1 MINHI
6 ITKDKTMFY
15 LFNMIQP
22 NCYQAYIIQCII
34 EDRKQDAISYCNEL
48 QTAVNYYK
56 WNVHNNT
63 TDYTDCLICNSE
75 LEQWQKIAL
84 LHIVS
89 NDYNKCKD
97 IIELEI
103 AKLERMNSTKFDC
116 VNRCMNDNN
125 IVITIN
131 ITFTIVKKIIPFL
144 FFIFFCSLFFVLLYI
159 SLFCKTI
166 K

>member
-6 ITKDKTMFY
+6 ITKDKTMFD

-48 QTAVNYYK
+48 QTAVDYYK
-56 WNVHNNT
+56 WDIHNNT

-75 LEQWQKIAL
+75 LEQWQKMAL

-89 NDYNKCKD
+89 NDYNKCKN

-103 AKLERMNSTKFDC
+103 AKLERMNNTQFHNKH
-116 VNRCMNDNN
+116 NN
-125 IVITIN
+125 IDIEDHKVNYKSDIKSNNGYVNNNCNHQTRPSISYDD
-131 ITFTIVKKIIPFL
+131 IYD
-144 FFIFFCSLFFVLLYI
+144 LLW
-159 SLFCKTI
+159 L
-166 K
+166 

>member
-6 ITKDKTMFY
+6 ITKDKTMFD

-48 QTAVNYYK
+48 QTAVDYYK
-56 WNVHNNT
+56 WNIHNNT

-75 LEQWQKIAL
+75 LEPWQKIAL

-89 NDYNKCKD
+89 NEYNKCKD

-103 AKLERMNSTKFDC
+103 AKLERMNNARFDC
-116 VNRCMNDNN
+116 INHCMNDNN
-125 IVITIN
+125 IDIDEHNIN
-131 ITFTIVKKIIPFL
+131 YKNSIKSDDNCNHQKRPSISYDDIYD
-144 FFIFFCSLFFVLLYI
+144 LLW
-159 SLFCKTI
+159 L
-166 K
+166 

>member
-6 ITKDKTMFY
+6 ITKDKTMFD

-48 QTAVNYYK
+48 QTAVDYYK

-89 NDYNKCKD
+89 NDYNKCKYT
-97 IIELEI
+97 IELEI

-125 IVITIN
+125 IVIDDHKIN
-131 ITFTIVKKIIPFL
+131 HKNSIKSDDDCNHQKRPSISYDDIYD
-144 FFIFFCSLFFVLLYI
+144 LLW
-159 SLFCKTI
+159 L
-166 K
+166 

>member
-6 ITKDKTMFY
+6 ITKDKTMFD

-48 QTAVNYYK
+48 QTAVDYYK

-89 NDYNKCKD
+89 NEYNID
-97 IIELEI
+97 IGLE
-103 AKLERMNSTKFDC
+103 
-116 VNRCMNDNN
+116 V
-125 IVITIN
+125 
-131 ITFTIVKKIIPFL
+131 
-144 FFIFFCSLFFVLLYI
+144 
-159 SLFCKTI
+159 
-166 K
+166 

>member
-6 ITKDKTMFY
+6 ITKDKTMFD

-48 QTAVNYYK
+48 QTAVDYYK
-56 WNVHNNT
+56 WNIHNNT

-75 LEQWQKIAL
+75 LEQWQNIAL

-89 NDYNKCKD
+89 NEYNKCKD

-103 AKLERMNSTKFDC
+103 AKLERMNNAKFDC
-116 VNRCMNDNN
+116 TTHCMNDNN
-125 IVITIN
+125 IVIDDHNIN
-131 ITFTIVKKIIPFL
+131 YKNSIKSDDNCNHQKRPSISYDDIYD
-144 FFIFFCSLFFVLLYI
+144 LLW
-159 SLFCKTI
+159 L
-166 K
+166 

>member
-6 ITKDKTMFY
+6 ITKDKTMFD

-56 WNVHNNT
+56 WDIHNNT

-89 NDYNKCKD
+89 NEYNKCKD
-97 IIELEI
+97 VIELES

-116 VNRCMNDNN
+116 INHRMNDN
-125 IVITIN
+125 IN
-131 ITFTIVKKIIPFL
+131 YKSDIKSDDNCNHQTRPSISYDDIYD
-144 FFIFFCSLFFVLLYI
+144 LLW
-159 SLFCKTI
+159 L
-166 K
+166 